1 MVDLVVGGPFSL
13 DGKIAL
19 VTGASRGLGWAM
31 ARCMAEAGARV
42 VLNGRDPATLAARIA
57 ELKVDGHQASTAPF
71 DVSDR
76 AAAAAG
82 LKSVIADQG
91 RLDVLV
97 NNAGINRRKPLA
109 DLDDD
114 DWYAVIE
121 TNLSACFALARHAG
135 TAMAAQGWGRIIM
148 TGSIMGFV
156 ARPGVA
162 AYIAAKGGI
171 AALTRSLA
179 VELGPHGVT
188 CNAIAPGYIT
198 TDMTV
203 PLAADPAFDAKVKA
217 RTPVGRWGVPED
229 IGHAAVY
236 LASDAASYVN
246 GHILTVDGGMTV
258 SI

>member
-1 MVDLVVGGPFSL
+1 MVKSPFSL

-42 VLNGRDPATLAARIA
+42 VLNGRDEALLASRVA
-57 ELKVDGHQASTAPF
+57 ELEDAGHAASAAPF

-76 AAAAAG
+76 AAASAG
-82 LKSVIADQG
+82 LASVIKAHG
-91 RLDVLV
+91 RIDVLV
-97 NNAGINRRKPLA
+97 NNAGINRRKLLA

-114 DWYAVIE
+114 DWDAVIQ
-121 TNLSACFALARHAG
+121 TNLTACFALSRQAG
-135 TAMAAQGWGRIIM
+135 VAMAARGSGRIIM

-198 TDMTV
+198 TDMTE
-203 PLAADPAFDAKVKA
+203 PLAADPAFDAKIKE

>member
-1 MVDLVVGGPFSL
+1 MVAMSPFSL

-19 VTGASRGLGWAM
+19 ITGASRGLGWAM
-31 ARCMAEAGARV
+31 AKAMGQAGARV
-42 VLNGRDPATLAARIA
+42 VLNGRDEATLASRVA
-57 ELKVDGHQASTAPF
+57 ELGDEGCVASAAPF

-82 LKSVIADQG
+82 LASVIADQG

-97 NNAGINRRKPLA
+97 NNAGINRRKLLA

-114 DWYAVIE
+114 DWDTVIN
-121 TNLSACFALARHAG
+121 TNLTACFALARDAG
-135 TAMAAQGWGRIIM
+135 TAMAAQGSGRIIM

-171 AALTRSLA
+171 ASLTRGLA
-179 VELGPHGVT
+179 VELGPSGVT
-188 CNAIAPGYIT
+188 CNAIAPGYIA
-198 TDMTV
+198 TDMTE
-203 PLAADPAFDAKVKA
+203 PLAADPEFDAKVKS

-229 IGHAAVY
+229 IGYAAVY